1 MNVSSENRVSKFAF
15 KLNVSSENPVFKA
28 CFQVQLVPLQI
39 GFTHMRVGDGVNS
52 LLQMA
57 GLCAKLCKV
66 VEAAKAGVVR

>member
-1 MNVSSENRVSKFAF
+1 MDIIGTVYRVTKNFNSEAMPEFI
-15 KLNVSSENPVFKA
+15 KLDMIRE
-28 CFQVQLVPLQI
+28 I

-66 VEAAKAGVVR
+66 VESAKSGALR

>member
-1 MNVSSENRVSKFAF
+1 MSCVRV
-15 KLNVSSENPVFKA
+15 KLKRLCE
-28 CFQVQLVPLQI
+28 QEMIREI

-66 VEAAKAGVVR
+66 VEQAKAGVAR

>member
-1 MNVSSENRVSKFAF
+1 MIRE
-15 KLNVSSENPVFKA
+15 
-28 CFQVQLVPLQI
+28 I

-66 VEAAKAGVVR
+66 VEQAKAGVAR